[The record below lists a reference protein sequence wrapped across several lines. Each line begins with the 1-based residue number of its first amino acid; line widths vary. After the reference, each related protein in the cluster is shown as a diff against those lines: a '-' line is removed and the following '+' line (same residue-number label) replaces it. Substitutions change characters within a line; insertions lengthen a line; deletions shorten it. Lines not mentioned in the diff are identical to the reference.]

1 MRAQARPIFERY
13 HPEQPGALAQLLLP
27 VIEIGPTPLPAD
39 TLPPGTS
46 KLGGASSQGNY
57 YDERGERMV
66 LVGEFNLAD
75 LAPYDEDGLLP
86 RSGLL
91 SFFLGRGAIEEG
103 NMEAGHWAVAY
114 QPNLKALLPASE
126 LDPLDG
132 PYAVPPCSVTF
143 RAGVHPYGDVLLPQ
157 PDGSFVSLHYDRVV
171 FDPEW
176 QELTDGE
183 EPSGEVYL
191 LGSALATAVQ
201 PVADEPGEVVL
212 LALPSTSAVLPFV
225 DLGND
230 VAFAFLIS
238 REALARADFSRA
250 RLAYTMT

>member
-1 MRAQARPIFERY
+1 MRVQARPIFERY
-13 HPEQPGALAQLLLP
+13 HPEAAEALAQLLLP
-27 VIEIGPTPLPAD
+27 VIEIDPTPLPAD

-46 KLGGASSQGNY
+46 KLGGASSQGNF

-114 QPNLKALLPASE
+114 ESNVAALLPASE

-132 PYAVPPCSVTF
+132 PYAVPPCAVTF
-143 RAGVHPYGDVLLPQ
+143 RADVHPYGEVWLPQ
-157 PDGSFVSLHYDRVV
+157 LDGSLASLDC
-171 FDPEW
+171 FDLITDSEW
-176 QELTDGE
+176 QEVTAVE

-191 LGSALATAVQ
+191 LGSVLATGVQ

-212 LALPSTSAVLPFV
+212 LGLPARSGLPFV
-225 DLGND
+225 DFGND

-238 REALARADFSRA
+238 REALARAAFDQV
-250 RLAYTMT
+250 RLGFTMT

>member
-126 LDPLDG
+126 LDPPG
-132 PYAVPPCSVTF
+132 RSV
-143 RAGVHPYGDVLLPQ
+143 RGA
-157 PDGSFVSLHYDRVV
+157 
-171 FDPEW
+171 
-176 QELTDGE
+176 
-183 EPSGEVYL
+183 
-191 LGSALATAVQ
+191 
-201 PVADEPGEVVL
+201 
-212 LALPSTSAVLPFV
+212 AVLGHVPGGRASV
-225 DLGND
+225 WGR
-230 VAFAFLIS
+230 VAAATGRLV
-238 REALARADFSRA
+238 RVPAL
-250 RLAYTMT
+250 

>member
-1 MRAQARPIFERY
+1 M
-13 HPEQPGALAQLLLP
+13 
-27 VIEIGPTPLPAD
+27 
-39 TLPPGTS
+39 
-46 KLGGASSQGNY
+46 
-57 YDERGERMV
+57 
-66 LVGEFNLAD
+66 
-75 LAPYDEDGLLP
+75 
-86 RSGLL
+86 
-91 SFFLGRGAIEEG
+91 
-103 NMEAGHWAVAY
+103 
-114 QPNLKALLPASE
+114 
-126 LDPLDG
+126 
-132 PYAVPPCSVTF
+132 
-143 RAGVHPYGDVLLPQ
+143 
-157 PDGSFVSLHYDRVV
+157 SLHYDRVV

-212 LALPSTSAVLPFV
+212 LALPRTSAVLPFV

-238 REALARADFSRA
+238 REALARTDFSRA